1 MEGQERKQE
10 VQSEGIEVE
19 VEAESRLA
27 LDELGV
33 RAQRPCCCQDVGM
46 RESEEL
52 NTTSRF
58 LV

>member
-1 MEGQERKQE
+1 MDWRGKRKQE

-33 RAQRPCCCQDVGM
+33 RAQRPCCGSGCGDEG
-46 RESEEL
+46 E
-52 NTTSRF
+52 
-58 LV
+58 